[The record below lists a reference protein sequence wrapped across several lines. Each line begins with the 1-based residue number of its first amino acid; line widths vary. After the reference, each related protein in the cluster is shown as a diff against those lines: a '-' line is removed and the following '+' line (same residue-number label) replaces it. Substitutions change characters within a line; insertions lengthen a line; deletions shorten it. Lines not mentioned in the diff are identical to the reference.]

1 MILMVMMIDYDKD
14 EMMILMAEKMIMVVV
29 MKILMIHDKQKQL

>member
-14 EMMILMAEKMIMVVV
+14 EMTILMAEMMMMVVV
-29 MKILMIHDKQKQL
+29 MMILMIHDKQIQL

>member
-1 MILMVMMIDYDKD
+1 MVMMIDYDKD